1 MFEIA
6 ALVAV
11 VGAVALLAVVLLPP
25 EYKAQAAIATPKP
38 KPRPTAPV
46 WDTDVWVPNWPHEEP
61 DELLTIE
68 AAQYIMQAHRQCSRT
83 ECARKSAAWDTLVAA
98 GRIVP
103 SRAR

>member
-6 ALVAV
+6 ALAAV
-11 VGAVALLAVVLLPP
+11 VGAVAVLAIQMLPP
-25 EYKAQAAIATPKP
+25 EYKTEAAIATPKP
-38 KPRPTAPV
+38 KRTAPV

-61 DELLTIE
+61 EELTIE
-68 AAQYIMQAHRQCSRT
+68 GAQHIMQAHRECSRT

-103 SRAR
+103 SRSR

>member
-6 ALVAV
+6 ALAAV
-11 VGAVALLAVVLLPP
+11 VGTFALLVVVLLPP
-25 EYKAQAAIATPKP
+25 EYKAQAAIASPKP
-38 KPRPTAPV
+38 KRTAPV

-68 AAQYIMQAHRQCSRT
+68 AAQYIMQAHRECSRT

-103 SRAR
+103 GRAR

>member
-6 ALVAV
+6 ALAAV
-11 VGAVALLAVVLLPP
+11 VGTFALLVVVLLPP
-25 EYKAQAAIATPKP
+25 EHKAQAAIASPKP
-38 KPRPTAPV
+38 KPTAPV